1 MPLRLGLIRARGR
14 ADAARGQSR
23 TRLQHLRSF
32 NRLSPPKG
40 DHLCSNAR
48 QPFQPSPSLPPFGL
62 LPLLPGWPL
71 RQMLR
76 RFALIPHRKKKK
88 GGGICAAP
96 ALAEP
101 SLLCPSSS
109 FPPKKKAPFAF
120 SISSSFG
127 RARFWQPQIRGQ
139 HLRAVQ
145 RDREA
150 PTLTGDPSSLG
161 WPRGQ
166 PHLGELRQIPW
177 G

>member
-1 MPLRLGLIRARGR
+1 MQRGANPGPDYSISGVLIV
-14 ADAARGQSR
+14 SP
-23 TRLQHLRSF
+23 
-32 NRLSPPKG
+32 PPKG

-62 LPLLPGWPL
+62 LPLLPGWLL

-76 RFALIPHRKKKK
+76 RFALIPHQKKNR
-88 GGGICAAP
+88 GGSARRRLSRSHPYSAQ
-96 ALAEP
+96 AHP
-101 SLLCPSSS
+101 S
-109 FPPKKKAPFAF
+109 PPQKKAPFAF

>member
-62 LPLLPGWPL
+62 LPLLPGWLL

-76 RFALIPHRKKKK
+76 RFALIPCRKKRKK
-88 GGGICAAP
+88 RGGICAAP

-109 FPPKKKAPFAF
+109 FPPKKKPRSLFPSHHLLVEPVFGSPKFEA
-120 SISSSFG
+120 SIFEPCRGIG
-127 RARFWQPQIRGQ
+127 RLP
-139 HLRAVQ
+139 
-145 RDREA
+145 
-150 PTLTGDPSSLG
+150 P
-161 WPRGQ
+161 
-166 PHLGELRQIPW
+166 
-177 G
+177 